1 VCLREVLEL
10 LANEHPNAAAAHTE
24 SGAEAASLAGK
35 AATTKSAA
43 EPADNDL
50 DSVAVVS
57 NN

>member
-1 VCLREVLEL
+1 VREVLEL
-10 LANEHPNAAAAHTE
+10 LANEHPHAAAAHTE
-24 SGAEAASLAGK
+24 SGAEAAPLHGK

-43 EPADNDL
+43 ESADNDL

>member
-1 VCLREVLEL
+1 MLEL
-10 LANEHPNAAAAHTE
+10 LANEHPNAAAAQTE